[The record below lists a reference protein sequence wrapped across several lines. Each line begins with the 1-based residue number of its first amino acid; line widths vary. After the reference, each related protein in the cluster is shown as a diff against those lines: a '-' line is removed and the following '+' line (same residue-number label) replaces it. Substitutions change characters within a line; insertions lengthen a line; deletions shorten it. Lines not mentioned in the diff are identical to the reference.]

1 MDSNVQH
8 IPKELIYEMVDGTP
22 VYYRGYEAFLN
33 GTKELD
39 EIMGSSVRQSN
50 IITQLVILLGMQLD
64 KKYRI
69 LTNEIGLQF
78 SPNSWRAADIAIV
91 EKQKLKQQSD
101 PNKYLEVAS
110 EVVIEIDIK
119 ASLDQIKD
127 VYGYFHKKTD
137 QLLEFGVQKVIWIFT
152 DSQKVMMAERGKSWQ
167 TFDWKN
173 SFEIMQGVSVNVQSI
188 LDEFP

>member
-8 IPKELIYEMVDGTP
+8 IPKELIYEMVDGAP

-39 EIMGSSVRQSN
+39 EIMGSSVRQSD

-91 EKQKLKQQSD
+91 EKRKLKQQSD
-101 PNKYLEVAS
+101 PNKYLEVAP

-119 ASLDQIKD
+119 ASLEQIKD

-137 QLLEFGVQKVIWIFT
+137 QLLDFGVQKVIWIFT
-152 DSQKVMMAERGKSWQ
+152 DSQKVMMAERGKTWQ

-188 LDEFP
+188 LDEL